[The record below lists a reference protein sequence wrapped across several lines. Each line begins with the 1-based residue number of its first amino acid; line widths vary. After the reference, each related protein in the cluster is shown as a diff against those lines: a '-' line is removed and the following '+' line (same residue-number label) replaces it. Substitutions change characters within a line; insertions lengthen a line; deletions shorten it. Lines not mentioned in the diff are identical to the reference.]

1 MASILKKV
9 TVWFFAHMKNT
20 LKNGLFGKNSP
31 SLFPKICYTYPA
43 MMKLGIVILYL
54 KKAQKAYESRDT
66 ALVLCWHQHS
76 SIEN

>member
-20 LKNGLFGKNSP
+20 LKNTLEKMLP
-31 SLFPKICYTYPA
+31 SLFPKICYIYPA
-43 MMKLGIVILYL
+43 MMKLGKVILYL
-54 KKAQKAYESRDT
+54 KKTQKAYESRDT